1 MEHATRFNALAR
13 QAGGIA
19 LNVVHGALLSAGLM
33 GMAYVANAGD
43 GPMRVQFSDTFVEM
57 AAEPTISE
65 LAMAS
70 GLGLRV
76 TPPLSLPLVE
86 PEAID
91 IPPVRLAVEAEPVP
105 EPAFKLAKPVLKG
118 VAKLGADPFAA
129 DDGELSSEMARVR
142 DWITDTYRVSETAIE
157 PALVAAEAHAEELGF
172 DPLLIVAIMAVESS
186 FNPRAV
192 SNMGAQGLMQV
203 IPKYHKDKIGPN
215 GGRNALFDPQVNV
228 RVGTLVLHEGLQ
240 RYGSMQRAL
249 QYYNGA
255 LKDPKARYTRKV
267 MALKKRLMT
276 IAGRTDTRTSIE
288 LAG

>member
-1 MEHATRFNALAR
+1 MKHATRIKALAR
-13 QAGGIA
+13 QIGGIA
-19 LNVVHGALLSAGLM
+19 VSLAHGAAISAGLM

-43 GPMRVQFSDTFVEM
+43 GPTQVQFSDTFADTAV
-57 AAEPTISE
+57 EPTVSE

-76 TPPLSLPLVE
+76 TPPMNLALVDTE
-86 PEAID
+86 RRD
-91 IPPVRLAVEAEPVP
+91 TPPITLAPVAK
-105 EPAFKLAKPVLKG
+105 PAPALKVAKPVVEG
-118 VAKLGADPFAA
+118 VQALGADPFAQ
-129 DDGELSSEMARVR
+129 DDGELSVEMARVR
-142 DWITDTYRVSETAIE
+142 DWITDTYRVSENAIE
-157 PALVAAEAHAEELGF
+157 PALAAAETHAEELGF

-186 FNPRAV
+186 FNTRAV

-203 IPKYHKDKIGPN
+203 IPRYHKDKLGAN
-215 GGRNALFDPQVNV
+215 RGRNALFDPEVNV
-228 RVGTLVLHEGLQ
+228 RVGALVLHEGLQ